1 MFMRLGFNFYDVA
14 VTIFCVAFGLLCFY
28 PLWYCLVASV
38 MPYEEYVK
46 GGLMLWF
53 KGIDLQ
59 YYIQIFST
67 KVYTNSLLVSAVKTV
82 LATALSV
89 LVTSAM
95 AYAVS
100 KVHIRGMKLIN
111 ALVVFNLFFTGGLIP
126 QYMLYK
132 SLHLTGN
139 FWVMVLPG
147 TLNISY
153 FIIMRNYFSFSVS
166 RELEDAAMIDGCNEV
181 GIFFR
186 IVMPL
191 SRGMI
196 AAVTLFIAVINWN
209 DYYSYMMFIGNK
221 TKLQP
226 FAWVL
231 HRMLTDKSLMNQ
243 VRNGAASLG
252 FTLPPPMA
260 LRMAT
265 IICATLPHYHHLPVY
280 PAVLHAG
287 HDARRREGMILKLPA
302 REPRGFIKTKEDHNE
317 KSTPPCSACFWRW
330 SWSWPASPA
339 APSSPRSRTPPTP
352 RSLRRQLTPPL
363 RIPPRLNP
371 PTRAKRS
378 TSALPSSATTST
390 ISTAMPTTPSRPP
403 SSRPSA

>member
-1 MFMRLGFNFYDVA
+1 MKKKPTSLRRSMFMRLGFNFYDVA

-67 KVYTNSLLVSAVKTV
+67 KVYTNSLLVSACS
-82 LATALSV
+82 AALSV
-89 LVTSAM
+89 
-95 AYAVS
+95 Y
-100 KVHIRGMKLIN
+100 
-111 ALVVFNLFFTGGLIP
+111 FFAGGLIP

-265 IICATLPHYHHLPVY
+265 IICATLPIVIIY
-280 PAVLHAG
+280 PFIQPYFTQGMTLGAV
-287 HDARRREGMILKLPA
+287 
-302 REPRGFIKTKEDHNE
+302 KE
-317 KSTPPCSACFWRW
+317 
-330 SWSWPASPA
+330 
-339 APSSPRSRTPPTP
+339 
-352 RSLRRQLTPPL
+352 
-363 RIPPRLNP
+363 
-371 PTRAKRS
+371 
-378 TSALPSSATTST
+378 
-390 ISTAMPTTPSRPP
+390 
-403 SSRPSA
+403 

>member
-1 MFMRLGFNFYDVA
+1 MKKPAFHRGMLSRFGFNFYDVF
-14 VTIFCVAFGLLCFY
+14 VTLFCVLFGIICFY
-28 PLWYCLVASV
+28 PLWYCIVASV
-38 MPYEEYVK
+38 MPYEEFIN

-67 KVYTNSLLVSAVKTV
+67 KAYTNSLIVSVVKTG
-82 LATALSV
+82 LATVLSV
-89 LVTSAM
+89 LITSTM

-100 KVHIRGMKLIN
+100 KVHIHGMKAIN
-111 ALVVFNLFFTGGLIP
+111 ALVVFNLFFAGGLVP

-132 SLHLTGN
+132 SLNLIGS

-147 TLNISY
+147 ALNITY

-166 RELEDAAMIDGCNEV
+166 KDLEDAAMIDGCNEV

-191 SRGMI
+191 SKGMV
-196 AAVTLFIAVINWN
+196 AAVSLFIAVINWN
-209 DYYSYMMFIGNK
+209 DYYNYMMFIGNK

-226 FAWVL
+226 FAWIL

-243 VRNGAASLG
+243 IRNGAVNLG

-265 IICATLPHYHHLPVY
+265 IVCAVIPIILVY
-280 PAVLHAG
+280 PFIQPYFTSGMTLGAV
-287 HDARRREGMILKLPA
+287 
-302 REPRGFIKTKEDHNE
+302 KE
-317 KSTPPCSACFWRW
+317 
-330 SWSWPASPA
+330 
-339 APSSPRSRTPPTP
+339 
-352 RSLRRQLTPPL
+352 
-363 RIPPRLNP
+363 
-371 PTRAKRS
+371 
-378 TSALPSSATTST
+378 
-390 ISTAMPTTPSRPP
+390 
-403 SSRPSA
+403 